1 MTAVVEKYV
10 DDRKDGKFMKNKEVA
25 EVIHEAL
32 VMYIDDIS
40 VIESVKVIPVS
51 EPECGS
57 EKLLVTLKDGERYKL
72 ILRKCAS

>member
-1 MTAVVEKYV
+1 
-10 DDRKDGKFMKNKEVA
+10 MKNKEVA

-40 VIESVKVIPVS
+40 VIESVMMFPMNDS
-51 EPECGS
+51 ECSS
-57 EKLLVTLKDGERYKL
+57 EKLLVTLKDGEKYKL